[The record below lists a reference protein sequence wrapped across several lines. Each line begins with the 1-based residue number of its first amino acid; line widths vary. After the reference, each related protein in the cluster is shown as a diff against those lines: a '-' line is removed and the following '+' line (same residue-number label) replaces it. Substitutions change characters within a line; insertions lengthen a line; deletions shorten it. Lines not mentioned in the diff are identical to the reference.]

1 MTTGGWYTV
10 TLLHCYTGTR
20 ELEQELE
27 PPLSLNM
34 ALTLRRVLAQEIAIA
49 AAPDVAKLIILRP
62 VMQKQIF
69 LAGGTNQNLAPSP
82 EKLCG

>member
-10 TLLHCYTGTR
+10 TLLLHWHTGTR
-20 ELEQELE
+20 ELE